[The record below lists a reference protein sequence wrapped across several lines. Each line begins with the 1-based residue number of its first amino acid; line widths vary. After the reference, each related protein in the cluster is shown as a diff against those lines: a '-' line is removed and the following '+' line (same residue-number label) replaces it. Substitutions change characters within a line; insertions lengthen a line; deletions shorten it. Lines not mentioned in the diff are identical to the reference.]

1 MTRRILS
8 FVLSAALIVV
18 ASTGCAKKAVYMD
31 GTYGGHSAA
40 DDRGNDGQTTLT
52 IAGDKIT
59 EAKQADLQL
68 KTKDN

>member
-1 MTRRILS
+1 ME
-8 FVLSAALIVV
+8 
-18 ASTGCAKKAVYMD
+18 